1 MVILIIEL
9 KVENI
14 SVRFKQQSVL
24 NQCSFELQSGEVVG
38 LIAPNGTG
46 KTTLLNAMIGLQK
59 IDQGALIL
67 SDTSLPL
74 RTREAILQ
82 QLFFIE
88 SSANLYD
95 YLTVEEHL
103 LLVKKAWNSP
113 IALEEAILFFNIQ
126 SFRKKKVKALSLGM
140 KQQLILTMYLIS
152 NCPIWLMDEPLT
164 GLDPTNVYLFNQLI
178 THAKNKGCCI
188 LMSSHNLTNISE
200 ICTRVL
206 FLKKG
211 IITEDI
217 SINTGKDLDATYR
230 QLFFTREVL

>member
-24 NQCSFELQSGEVVG
+24 DQCSFKLQSGEVVG

-46 KTTLLNAMIGLQK
+46 KTTLLNAMVGLQK

-67 SDTSLPL
+67 SDTTLPL

-82 QLFFIE
+82 KLFFIE

-113 IALEEAILFFNIQ
+113 ISLEEAILFFNIQ
-126 SFRKKKVKALSLGM
+126 SFRKKKIKALSLGM

-206 FLKKG
+206 FLKQG
-211 IITEDI
+211 VIIEDVA
-217 SINTGKDLDATYR
+217 NEEGKDLDATYR

>member
-1 MVILIIEL
+1 MILIIEL

-103 LLVKKAWNSP
+103 LLVKKA
-113 IALEEAILFFNIQ
+113 
-126 SFRKKKVKALSLGM
+126 
-140 KQQLILTMYLIS
+140 
-152 NCPIWLMDEPLT
+152 
-164 GLDPTNVYLFNQLI
+164 
-178 THAKNKGCCI
+178 
-188 LMSSHNLTNISE
+188 
-200 ICTRVL
+200 
-206 FLKKG
+206 
-211 IITEDI
+211 
-217 SINTGKDLDATYR
+217 
-230 QLFFTREVL
+230 

>member
-24 NQCSFELQSGEVVG
+24 DQCSFKLQSGEVVG

-46 KTTLLNAMIGLQK
+46 KTTLLNAMVGLQK

-67 SDTSLPL
+67 SDTTLPL

-82 QLFFIE
+82 KLFFIE

-113 IALEEAILFFNIQ
+113 ISLEEAILFFNIQ

-206 FLKKG
+206 FLKQG